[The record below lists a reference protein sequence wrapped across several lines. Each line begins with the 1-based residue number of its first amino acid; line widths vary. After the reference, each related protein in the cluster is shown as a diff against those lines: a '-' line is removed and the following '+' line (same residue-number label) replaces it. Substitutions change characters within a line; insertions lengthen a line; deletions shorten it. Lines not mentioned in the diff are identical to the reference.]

1 METKRLALFFAL
13 SAALLIVW
21 PILFPPPRP
30 LRPAALPTPASGA
43 AAVPNMARATAPSG
57 TTPAVRADA
66 KPAPG
71 SARTEPALA
80 VEPILAREGKELV
93 VSSPLYTAR
102 LSNRGGELLSFVL
115 TRFKNAE
122 GRPLDI
128 VRTGPGFSGSTLQL
142 ERTDPFLTRAASALY
157 DVERE
162 TAGVESRVRFRYREA
177 DGKGITRSYTF
188 RPGYVQSLKV
198 EREGGTNLPVAIV
211 LGPGMGN
218 PSPDELKTQFT
229 KPGSPIYLNAAGSV
243 ERKPKN
249 ALKEEIAL
257 GKGLS
262 AVGLEDNYFLAAF
275 LPNGTASALIR
286 PVAVAP
292 AAVPGGPKVE
302 AQPESEVVLSASGLL
317 DTDVFLGP
325 KDLEVLGRLRPGMD
339 RIIDYG
345 WFAVLVKPLLWTL
358 KAIHGV
364 VRNWGLAIILITIL
378 IKLVLY
384 PLTHKQL
391 VSMKRMSKLQ
401 PRIEAINVKYATKI
415 RQDPQARLK
424 KNEEV
429 MALYKTE
436 GINPA
441 GGCLPLLLQMPI
453 LIAFYRML
461 QHSIELRHAPFA
473 LWITD
478 LSAKDPY
485 YVTPILMTITMWL
498 QQQMTPATGDAAQ
511 KRILSIMPLI
521 FGFLFKDAPSGLVL
535 YWLVQN
541 ILTITQQSILNRYT
555 ELGPASMKKAT

>member
-1 METKRLALFFAL
+1 LETKRLAIFFAL
-13 SAALLIVW
+13 SAALLILW
-21 PILFPPPRP
+21 PILFPPPKP
-30 LRPAALPTPASGA
+30 ARPAPGGPPVSESAAPSAASTSGA
-43 AAVPNMARATAPSG
+43 NVPPEAGRAPMSATVAPSLEAG
-57 TTPAVRADA
+57 RPAVR
-66 KPAPG
+66 
-71 SARTEPALA
+71 
-80 VEPILAREGKELV
+80 VEPISAAEARDVV

-102 LSNRGGELLSFVL
+102 LSNRGGGELLSFVL
-115 TRFKNAE
+115 HRFKDAD
-122 GRPLDI
+122 GQPLDI
-128 VRTGPGFSGSTLQL
+128 VRKGLGFPGRTLRL
-142 ERTDPFLTRAASALY
+142 EAKDPFLKRASAALSA
-157 DVERE
+157 VETE
-162 TAGVESRVRFRYREA
+162 TVGLETRVRFRYRES
-177 DGKGITRSYTF
+177 DGNGITRLYTF
-188 RPGYVQSLKV
+188 RPGYVATLKV
-198 EREGGTNLPVAIV
+198 ERDGVPNAPVAIV

-229 KPGSPIYLNAAGSV
+229 KPGSPIVLYATGSV
-243 ERKPKN
+243 DRKNKDS
-249 ALKEEIAL
+249 LKQDLPL
-257 GKGLS
+257 GKGLTV
-262 AVGLEDNYFLAAF
+262 VGLEDNYFLAAF
-275 LPNGTASALIR
+275 LPMGNASALVR
-286 PVAVAP
+286 PVAVDGTTGKE
-292 AAVPGGPKVE
+292 VH
-302 AQPESEVVLSASGLL
+302 PECEVVLSGAGVLEAEL
-317 DTDVFLGP
+317 FLGP
-325 KDLEVLGRLRPGMD
+325 KDLDVLGKLRPGMD
-339 RIIDYG
+339 KIIDLG
-345 WFAVLVKPLLWTL
+345 WFAVLVKPLLLTL

-364 VRNWGLAIILITIL
+364 VRNWGVAIILITIL

-429 MALYKTE
+429 MGLYKAE

-485 YVTPILMTITMWL
+485 YVTPILMTATMWL

-511 KRILSIMPLI
+511 RKILAIMPLI

-541 ILTITQQSILNRYT
+541 ILTIAQQSILNRYT
-555 ELGPASMKKAT
+555 DLGPSSMKKAS